1 MARFLRTWY
10 FGPAGALG
18 QPEEAGSPWW
28 SGPMRVEAFF
38 VTKHCYMLAGPPD
51 FSSNWK
57 SQEQGGTEVADLGYG
72 AMESDVRASNLSTA
86 FYKLVTSNRLLFAH
100 ISK

>member
-1 MARFLRTWY
+1 MVVWSHESGSILCDKTLPICWLVLQTFPQTGRARNRVIQRLQTW
-10 FGPAGALG
+10 
-18 QPEEAGSPWW
+18 
-28 SGPMRVEAFF
+28 
-38 VTKHCYMLAGPPD
+38 
-51 FSSNWK
+51 
-57 SQEQGGTEVADLGYG
+57 